1 MRSNDILTGLNPKQ
15 QEAVSHWGSPLLI
28 LAGAGSGKTR
38 ALTHRAAWLVLE
50 KGFLPN
56 SLLLLT
62 FTNKAAAEI
71 KERIVKL
78 LASHPA
84 SQTSQP
90 FAGTFHSFCARVLR
104 QSGKSIGINP
114 SFVIFDDG
122 DQQDVL
128 KSIIAKLGL
137 TKSLK
142 PQVAKALISEAK
154 NELINPL
161 EYAEYARGDV
171 QRNVSH
177 IYLEYQKA
185 LKRNDALDFDDL
197 LGETVRLL
205 KNEEQVLVKYRNHF
219 QYVLVDEW
227 QDTNKAQYEITK
239 FLTHRD
245 RNLTVVGDAAQ
256 CLLPGT
262 QISTLNGL
270 KYIEN
275 IQVNDVVTAAAG
287 RGKTYSAPVQKVK
300 ISNYNGKIFIIKTK
314 SGKILRATPNH
325 ILFARLNKAAN
336 VYYVYLMFRR
346 DKGYRVGL
354 AKSTRVTQKGRSE
367 IGLLVRANQ
376 ENADKMWILKVCSTR
391 PEAIFWEQWFIAQ
404 YGIPSMVFSTGG
416 RSMLVTQEQ
425 VDNLYSSID
434 TTERAKRLFSELDM
448 FEEYPHH
455 RPKGIASKI
464 SPDRQIVHFTL
475 FSDKRPSLKSP
486 WCGHRVTLN
495 TSNVEL
501 KERLKKFKQ
510 YIRPGKRS
518 TWRIENCYWS
528 YEKSLALAEDI
539 ANEGQIP
546 TINHSAFI
554 TDNKKFIF
562 TPVSH
567 LRETMEVGIIK
578 NGQVVTDEIVSV
590 NTEEYAGK
598 VYDLDVETL
607 HNYIANGIVVHNSI
621 YAWRGA
627 DYRNIMYLQKDF
639 PDLKTTNLDQ
649 NYRSTQNI
657 LDAAYGVIS
666 RNKSHPILKLW
677 TDNLQGEKIVLY
689 PAISEIDEANYV
701 VSQIQQLTD
710 HRLQST
716 VDLSDIAVLYRTNAQ
731 SRVLEEALLHEGT
744 PYVLFGGTR
753 FYERREV
760 KDVLA
765 YLRLLIN
772 PKNEVAHNR
781 AEKLG
786 KTRLK
791 KLEQF
796 MQDEVKRDEGKVYL
810 KDSEATTRELLDKV
824 LENTAYLEL
833 YDTQNEEDLARVE
846 NIKEL
851 RSVATEFPNP
861 YEFLEQVTLVETIQ
875 NSRRNP
881 QLTTHNLSQSNAV
894 TLMTAHSAKGLEFK
908 IVFIVGL
915 EEGLFPHSRALLDN
929 EELEEERRLAY
940 VGITRAKERL
950 FLTYARRRLIFGQS
964 GSSLPSRFLSEI
976 PEKLLE
982 NNFQKPQGTSYLK
995 NELKNYLDD
1004 YDF

>member
-62 FTNKAAAEI
+62 FTNKAAAEM

-142 PQVAKALISEAK
+142 PQVAKALISGAK

-205 KNEEQVLVKYRNHF
+205 KNEVQTLTKYRNHF

-239 FLTHRD
+239 LLVQRD
-245 RNLTVVGDAAQ
+245 RNLTVVGDASQ
-256 CLLPGT
+256 
-262 QISTLNGL
+262 S
-270 KYIEN
+270 
-275 IQVNDVVTAAAG
+275 
-287 RGKTYSAPVQKVK
+287 
-300 ISNYNGKIFIIKTK
+300 
-314 SGKILRATPNH
+314 
-325 ILFARLNKAAN
+325 
-336 VYYVYLMFRR
+336 VYR
-346 DKGYRVGL
+346 
-354 AKSTRVTQKGRSE
+354 
-367 IGLLVRANQ
+367 
-376 ENADKMWILKVCSTR
+376 
-391 PEAIFWEQWFIAQ
+391 
-404 YGIPSMVFSTGG
+404 
-416 RSMLVTQEQ
+416 
-425 VDNLYSSID
+425 
-434 TTERAKRLFSELDM
+434 
-448 FEEYPHH
+448 
-455 RPKGIASKI
+455 
-464 SPDRQIVHFTL
+464 
-475 FSDKRPSLKSP
+475 
-486 WCGHRVTLN
+486 
-495 TSNVEL
+495 
-501 KERLKKFKQ
+501 
-510 YIRPGKRS
+510 
-518 TWRIENCYWS
+518 
-528 YEKSLALAEDI
+528 
-539 ANEGQIP
+539 
-546 TINHSAFI
+546 
-554 TDNKKFIF
+554 
-562 TPVSH
+562 
-567 LRETMEVGIIK
+567 
-578 NGQVVTDEIVSV
+578 
-590 NTEEYAGK
+590 
-598 VYDLDVETL
+598 
-607 HNYIANGIVVHNSI
+607 
-621 YAWRGA
+621 WRGA
-627 DYRNIMYLQKDF
+627 DHRNIEYLKRDF
-639 PDLKTTNLDQ
+639 PELTTLNLEQ

-689 PAISEIDEANYV
+689 PASSEIDEANYV
-701 VSQIQQLTD
+701 VGQIKALTNKG
-710 HRLQST
+710 SM
-716 VDLSDIAVLYRTNAQ
+716 LSDCAILYRTNAQ
-731 SRVLEEALLHEGT
+731 SRVLEEALLHEGM

-772 PKNEVAHNR
+772 PENEVSRSR

-796 MQDEVKRDEGKVYL
+796 VQEEVGTAEGKVFL
-810 KDSEATTRELLDKV
+810 KGNEATTRELLDKV
-824 LENTAYLEL
+824 LEKTAYLEL
-833 YDTQNEEDLARVE
+833 YDMQNEEDLARIE

-851 RSVATEFPNP
+851 RSVAAEFPNP
-861 YEFLEQVTLVETIQ
+861 YEFLEQVTLVESAQ
-875 NSRRNP
+875 QSRRP
-881 QLTTHNLSQSNAV
+881 LLTTHNLSSSDHV
-894 TLMTAHSAKGLEFK
+894 VLMTAHSAKGLEFK

-940 VGITRAKERL
+940 VGITRAKEKL

-976 PEKLLE
+976 PENLLE
-982 NNFQKPQGTSYLK
+982 NNFQKPQDTSYLK
-995 NELKNYLDD
+995 NGLRNYLDD

>member
-1 MRSNDILTGLNPKQ
+1 MRSTNILTGLNPKQ

-62 FTNKAAAEI
+62 FTNKASSEM
-71 KERIVKL
+71 KNRVQEL
-78 LASHPA
+78 LATHKSLLTTH
-84 SQTSQP
+84 P

-104 QSGKSIGINP
+104 QNGKPIGINP

-128 KSIIAKLGL
+128 KNIIAKLGL

-197 LGETVRLL
+197 LGETVKLF

-256 CLLPGT
+256 
-262 QISTLNGL
+262 
-270 KYIEN
+270 
-275 IQVNDVVTAAAG
+275 
-287 RGKTYSAPVQKVK
+287 
-300 ISNYNGKIFIIKTK
+300 
-314 SGKILRATPNH
+314 
-325 ILFARLNKAAN
+325 
-336 VYYVYLMFRR
+336 
-346 DKGYRVGL
+346 
-354 AKSTRVTQKGRSE
+354 
-367 IGLLVRANQ
+367 
-376 ENADKMWILKVCSTR
+376 
-391 PEAIFWEQWFIAQ
+391 
-404 YGIPSMVFSTGG
+404 
-416 RSMLVTQEQ
+416 
-425 VDNLYSSID
+425 
-434 TTERAKRLFSELDM
+434 
-448 FEEYPHH
+448 
-455 RPKGIASKI
+455 
-464 SPDRQIVHFTL
+464 
-475 FSDKRPSLKSP
+475 
-486 WCGHRVTLN
+486 
-495 TSNVEL
+495 
-501 KERLKKFKQ
+501 
-510 YIRPGKRS
+510 
-518 TWRIENCYWS
+518 
-528 YEKSLALAEDI
+528 
-539 ANEGQIP
+539 
-546 TINHSAFI
+546 
-554 TDNKKFIF
+554 
-562 TPVSH
+562 
-567 LRETMEVGIIK
+567 
-578 NGQVVTDEIVSV
+578 
-590 NTEEYAGK
+590 
-598 VYDLDVETL
+598 
-607 HNYIANGIVVHNSI
+607 SI

-627 DYRNIMYLQKDF
+627 DYRNIMYLQRDF
-639 PDLKTTNLDQ
+639 PDLKTINLDQ

-689 PAISEIDEANYV
+689 QASSEIDEANYV
-701 VSQIQQLTD
+701 VGQIKVLTT
-710 HRLQST
+710 SKA
-716 VDLSDIAVLYRTNAQ
+716 VLSDCAILYRTNAQ
-731 SRVLEEALLHEGT
+731 SRVLEEALLHEGV

-765 YLRLLIN
+765 YLRLLVN
-772 PKNEVAHNR
+772 PKNEVSRVR

-786 KTRLK
+786 KLRLK

-796 MQDEVKRDEGKVYL
+796 IQDEVKRDEEKIFL
-810 KDSEATTRELLDKV
+810 QESEATTRELLDKV
-824 LENTAYLEL
+824 LENTAYLDL
-833 YDTQNEEDLARVE
+833 YDVQNEEDLARVE

-851 RSVATEFPNP
+851 RSVAAEFPNP

-908 IVFIVGL
+908 VVFIVGL
-915 EEGLFPHSRALLDN
+915 EEGLFPHSRALMDN

-940 VGITRAKERL
+940 VGITRAKEKL

-976 PEKLLE
+976 PENLLE
-982 NNFQKPQGTSYLK
+982 NNFQKSQGTSFLK
-995 NELKNYLDD
+995 NELRNYLDD